1 MDHWK
6 RLLSFIMVFILA
18 VSLTGP
24 AYTRAESASSYGVS
38 AELAG
43 TLNAAAQN
51 EEEAGDADEDAD
63 SDPEEQQEEEVTEAA
78 EEEPPAETVPET
90 EAPEENDSW
99 STAEETEFAPADEEG
114 AGSETDPAEDSFDAD
129 EDESDTEWDESDGE
143 DVQENT
149 VELRTIKADL
159 SRTVLYKKKKQT
171 AVFAYADRFLWALYN
186 REVPVKEKTGKKI
199 PLSVKVS
206 GLFPADAA
214 AEAEIIEFAD
224 DPAGNTFRE
233 QTLFYISIVFY
244 DGGGNVYI
252 PEGTLDIELSGKTIS
267 RIVDDYIPV
276 QVYSFKENEER
287 AAQNNGQYAADAVV
301 YRDDSA
307 DTDRLSYLYNTN
319 DLVQFWENQNGLTA
333 TADNTIWF
341 ETEAEGTSLD
351 LVVSAQL
358 PSEEEEPTE
367 EAAAEETAEEQAAA
381 ETETEP
387 EMTEAG
393 DAISAEEEPVTMEAG
408 DAVSAEEE
416 PVTMEAGDTV
426 SAEEEMVTMEAGA
439 TGSSETETADG
450 ETADTADSETAAAET
465 ITEQPPEIAVK
476 KNKKAYAVYPAEGS
490 GNYRVTYRFFVWN
503 KEVGYTEFAFKDSAG
518 NTVYAQTVKD
528 GSELIV
534 PQPVSTDTRIFAGW
548 YEGNP
553 DGTGGYTLAE
563 EPYDFDHITITED
576 GAVDLYAVYTEY
588 AEVVFHDQYDST
600 SGVFPVAATRYGK
613 LTGEE
618 DPKTALVKIDDVK
631 TVYAGSGE
639 GRMAFYAWSY
649 AKVTVP
655 GAETDDQGN
664 ELDPIVPD
672 ENGCITVS
680 EKTDLYPL
688 YKPVHRLSFY
698 TGPAGSGASYIPS
711 AEWFEG
717 DGPESL
723 AVPQWDG
730 YTFQGWYT
738 GMMSSSGSDVTVDY
752 GSQITGADGVLVSNA
767 DDGGVYISERK
778 LMLRADTT
786 LYAKW
791 GNHSVPYRII
801 IWKQKTS
808 GTGAEKLYDFAEGI
822 EKTAAPGTVVSVD
835 EEYTAR
841 TYEGFV
847 YAGCSESTSVDEN
860 GGTVL
865 HVYYD
870 RDDTAYNPSASFHVL
885 RFADSADDSTD
896 YGSFQV
902 PYERSLTAGN
912 EGGTYVPA
920 DPVSSV
926 TSASGKKV
934 YSFSGWYADPAC
946 STRVFFTRE
955 SYDAFTGSAQKVLY
969 DVMPDNDLTI
979 YAGWSA
985 DWYLVQIDPNY
996 GTFNGTG
1003 GTWFWETWDGETVQE
1018 YTQVSRDYVESSSG
1032 TYYYVKHDR
1041 AYYGYTGNE
1050 WDHSETDRETKYTS
1064 DPGEATEDS
1073 TFEYAPGVY
1082 TYAGWYEVLAD
1093 GTEVPYDF
1101 SRKVDHDTYLKLRWK
1116 KAGTYYLAY
1125 DAGDGRLDDGTKEA
1139 VLPEGYADNSD
1150 VVLSRSAKA
1159 DSYTFIGW
1167 KVRGEDGGRIF
1178 LPGKSMT
1185 LHADDAVRSGGK
1197 DIIWLDAVYV
1207 RLETA
1212 SVIYDANGGT
1222 IGSGDVD
1229 FGFSIDVS
1237 GQETEASGV
1246 VDNGTAA
1253 VSGLPNNSRFRLSSG
1268 TGFAKEGAVLAG
1280 WSDQQNYDPKD
1291 PDAKLLTPGS
1301 VCIVDS
1307 KEPKTLYA
1315 VWRTTVTYHLTE
1327 EEANWGGTWDAPEY
1341 SYNEETNTYTGTAYI
1356 RAAITEPAYI
1366 PEYTG
1371 SGRKIF
1377 RYWTTDPDPTPA
1389 SAEYDFSQPVSGALD
1404 LYACWSEPNTLK
1416 VHAVDA
1422 SAETLAETNDWAVN
1436 DITVDTEETELT
1448 AVSHVTAP
1456 AVYEFAFA
1464 AVSDS
1469 LEGISESNAV
1479 TTVKYDSI
1487 RKRVCVK
1494 YAGETSYTAL
1504 ADGKEVYFVYFNK
1517 KTLPIGYKSID
1528 EDDQLSDVSAAGTAP
1543 TATDTALGTYN
1554 MAEKLASPLDWVE
1567 GSSFTCY
1574 AYGIGGSVLNSVEG
1588 LHMLTSA
1595 SSAGEASPQL
1605 QVRNT
1610 WRGFE
1615 YSEDGLEWTNCG
1627 YDPELYVIYYTQ
1639 KPTVVTFNEETVGDA
1654 SLMEKPF
1661 AFEYVVA
1668 ETKETSVQKQRLTDG
1683 EWVNDGDPL
1692 VTTET
1697 PVEIIRYSVQL
1708 KDNEADSVVLF
1719 YGRTETIDAGENDAT
1734 RTVTAEVTAQKV
1746 TITQTPDAAFSTEI
1760 DGVLQN
1766 AEPYQFTYTADGSG
1780 GVRETVFTNT
1790 HKAFRVE
1797 VHVAMAEHDGMTGG
1811 IVRRDSLRSSAETA
1825 YSFDL
1830 ALGESAVF
1838 TEKLPE
1844 DAIFTGDTDTYS
1856 FGTVLYGSG
1865 AENNGDA
1872 VTVAG
1877 MDIASISYERT
1888 DSNLCKLVLKD
1899 ADGNTA
1905 GELDGN
1911 TLYYLYY
1918 PMPLI
1923 RYVKADAAG
1932 NLTDITGSLPDPQTG
1947 EIGAAE
1953 AVTYNHASL
1962 TLNGKT
1968 VKQREP
1974 FALVGNDFTISQSGK
1989 NFRMPPILDDGIYER
2004 YLKYTRLG
2012 AGNLDADTLD
2022 ALDGISDQLV
2032 MKLRV
2037 RENALQ
2043 YSFDGESWRNLP
2055 VEDTPCIYAVY
2066 TERGYDLQISKTVD
2080 MSASGENA
2088 IFADSSYTVTISSG
2102 SITADSYEAEGAE
2115 NASVEAVP
2123 AEGTNPGTITF
2134 TVEDGTRI
2142 RLKGMPRGNYTITE
2156 SENENYDLTAKT
2168 GSITGS
2174 QTTPAEVIDN
2184 QQVSL
2189 ALNAETRV
2197 ELINS
2202 PKQLCKINDN
2212 GTDHIFYT
2220 LRSAVEYVEDN
2231 ITSRT
2236 AEIEMLAD
2244 YLMPAADTVEIPAGY
2259 DITLTTAEN
2268 GFTGA
2273 GTLAVITRTEE
2284 LADAPMFTNSGALT
2298 FKNMILDGASVKASV
2313 PVISST
2319 GDLTIG
2325 AGTVIRN
2332 AVNTG
2337 NGGAVN
2343 ASGGDLTIS
2352 SGTIRDCQA
2361 ASGGAVYY
2369 TGSGSITVTG
2379 NAVLQDNKALTDNGG
2394 AIYAAAGTI
2403 SLSGTSRISGNS
2415 AEKGNGGAVYAENA
2429 VVNINQ
2435 NAALENNK
2443 AKNGGAVYVQT
2454 GTVSISE
2461 TNGVA
2466 PPQIRNNQA
2475 SVGDG
2480 GAIYTGS
2487 GSVSV
2492 TGGTITSNT
2501 AAAGNGGA
2509 VYTGSASVSI
2519 SGNSVISEN
2528 AAKNGGAVYSASGT
2542 VDVTAGTMEENNAAE
2557 GAGGAVYAGSGN
2569 VRIACGNLQ
2578 RNTAGTNGG
2587 AVYAGSGNV
2596 TVTGGSI
2603 TNNTAQNDGGAVCTV
2618 SGSITVSAPAGGT
2631 APAIARNTA
2640 TAGNGGA
2647 FCTGTGTVSITDAG
2661 VTDNRAGGSGGAVYA
2676 DKGAVTLNNALLH
2689 QNTAGENGGALYARS
2704 GNVTVSGGSMNGN
2717 TANSDGGA
2725 VYVGSGTASLSDS
2738 SLANNSAESG
2748 RGGAVCM
2755 DSGNLT
2761 LNTVTATGNSAENG
2775 AAVFVNIGNATI
2787 NNGSITGNTASA
2799 GGAVG
2804 VGSTEA
2810 RLILNGNVRIT
2821 GNTLDGA
2828 ASNVYLDQ
2836 DDDAVINIDTLG
2848 GSAAIGIHVPD
2859 AVVNTRSVPGA
2870 RFAVYTS
2877 DTNANKI
2884 TNDRFPALTVQSD
2897 TAAKK
2902 LYWSNAIKVEV
2913 RYLASYSGGFP
2924 PAVTGT
2930 SKYTNNSYYPEFH
2943 DDAISDLAAELNTK
2957 YSLGLTATAVYG
2969 GAFREGAAAFDD
2981 YVTTLTWNTAESKWQ
2996 LTKRDGSVVDLEEK
3010 KIIIYYAEPAYIS
3023 IENNTDMPLTIS
3035 DMKVNNTSV
3044 INSATTAGYGMVFA
3058 KNGAIRDAML
3068 PVSAADLQLA
3078 AGQSVNLLIPGGRNM
3093 NYTLDGSFDGT
3104 DSSVRVRRGAA
3115 GSLVEETASLTGGA
3129 FAQLT
3134 GRTLNAS
3141 GTYKIIFGDD
3151 KYICKV
3157 VDADGE
3163 EHPYSKISDAITA
3176 IKNTT
3181 GANPP
3186 YTLKTAKTAVIE
3198 MLTDYLLPASDAV
3211 VIPQG
3216 YDITL
3221 TTAAKSGVTYAYT
3234 GEGDR
3239 AIISRDSE
3247 NTNSMIT
3254 SETGNV
3260 NSKFSL
3266 TNLIIDGKS
3275 VRGNSAGGA
3284 VRLSFFEVA
3293 LDTVDFVNVY
3303 AQNGG
3308 ALYIDD
3314 WNNSAQGKANSKLT
3328 AANCRFSNCNSTLAS
3343 GNRIGGG
3350 AIHFFGN
3357 TLIMTDCVFENCN
3370 GGDQAGAVF
3379 HRVDSNVNSWT
3390 TISGCSFTNCSA
3402 KAAGGLE
3409 LDSKTINVSDC
3420 TFEHCVAT
3428 ERNGGGFNV
3437 YALNSANPAA
3447 NTNCSITLT
3456 KCTFNDCQAYKQNG
3470 GGFRSTAV
3478 NTTVNGCIFTNTS
3491 GAQGGGIALSNTN
3504 ARKGEI
3510 YGCSFDR
3517 CTATNQ
3523 GGGIY
3528 AAALE
3533 LIIGDYTDAESGETA
3548 HTEVKNC
3555 TSSNDGGGV
3564 FQTRNANGSSLS
3576 ITNAVITGNQT
3587 KNNSKNGGGVY
3598 TNARTVNVDGTK
3610 ITDNTCTS
3618 QGGGIYAYSYD
3629 SLTITDSDISRN
3641 NASGN
3646 GGGVWF
3652 DIDSD
3657 TNRAKL
3663 VLTVKGSTID
3673 GNTSNGN
3680 GGGIYSMAKTVT
3692 ISASD
3697 TKTDE
3702 DGNKVRSSVSDNT
3715 AKTNGGG
3722 IFHKV
3727 NIAGSKLTVSDT
3739 DIDGNTANS
3748 TGTNTVQGGGGIF
3761 AGVRELEITNSSISG
3776 NTARSHGGGIT
3787 FEIADDTT
3795 RDVMKLTAENCTLDG
3810 NTSGGNG
3817 GGIYTLAKTVVFRAS
3832 EDGTAEVSNCT
3843 AALSGGGIYQN
3854 RNAAGS
3860 ALTVANAVISGNTS
3874 NDTNTGAERG
3884 GGGVF
3889 ANVQTV
3895 TVTGSEIRGNNA
3907 KGKGGGITAPVNGT
3921 AYSLI
3926 VDSSKIIDN
3935 TSGNQGG
3942 GIYTRSQLTLRN
3954 GTEITGNR
3962 LLTNTA
3968 ADCAG
3973 VYLPNERTLFVGPSD
3988 ANADTRDTIYVRENH
4003 TSAGVASNLRL
4014 WDGGTGANQQNNAA
4028 STHVYCHLD
4037 GEIHVVNA
4045 NKVGTVFGDA
4055 QYANPDGFSDDS
4067 AVFKADAS
4075 TLHGIIDRTDPAGKK
4090 IIWAGPPIAKITD
4103 GEGNLLYMKANGTA
4117 PAIFDRLGTG
4127 NDGNNNYSSYSTVA
4141 AFNMLCTESPALY
4154 TKDGELYTGSTYCIK
4169 MLDDYETGADMNV
4182 KEVPGR
4188 NVIFTTA
4195 GKDDKDGYP
4204 YVGPGTRA
4212 TVTRTSQVAPGRSLM
4227 NVFGNLTLENIVIDG
4242 GSENGI
4248 TPNGSSRCL
4257 YINQASY
4264 AYTVILG
4271 ENCTL
4276 QNADTT
4282 ANGGGVMVNAGNLVI
4297 RGGVIRNCKAANGG
4311 AVYENTGSVQIEAG
4325 NIYQC
4330 IATANG
4336 AGVYQNNGRFTM
4348 SGGTIRGGEAG
4359 GSGGG
4364 VYIANGKTF
4373 TMSGGSI
4380 TGNNAAQTGGG
4391 IAIGGADTRL
4401 YFSGKVNI
4409 AGNTCDVSSAP
4420 GNACN
4425 VELNQNTKAV
4435 INTNNGGLFAGAY
4448 IGVYVSDANNAYT
4461 NHGTERKDFGTFV
4474 TGDNTTNF
4482 YSFVNDRN
4490 GLKGGIIENPDPN
4503 TIYWIQIFSLQ
4514 VSKEVVDGAS
4524 NRADPDEEFS
4534 FTVNIRGRATVS
4546 GQLHAYQIDSTTG
4559 DYGEMV
4565 FTSNNIDTATATFT
4579 LKAGKTITGVNL
4591 SEGLTYEVIEN
4602 LTGEQAKKYAAMPA
4616 EVITSRIGEN
4626 KGRTD
4631 IDPYTS
4637 SVTFT
4642 NIRPVCK
4649 ITDHE
4654 GNLLYRKI
4662 TAGGKDYHVP
4672 AVYTELTGEE
4682 GAFKALE
4689 GTFYH
4694 GEEITSVSYAV
4705 SNGVQIQMLIPSYSL
4720 TEAAVLPAAVKGAV
4734 TLTTASVS
4742 ADKFP
4747 YQGTG
4752 TTATIRRDFA
4762 GGSMFTAAG
4771 DLTLEKIILD
4781 GVKGSYTT
4789 DADGGIVTVPDHGKL
4804 TIQTGAV
4811 LQNAKT
4817 EGRGGAVYAAA
4828 GGTVVMTGGT
4838 INRNESDGNG
4848 AGIFLTSG
4856 AVLELSGSPSFGGKG
4871 TDVGGNITALNGN
4884 FRDQTYIG
4892 KKNGGKTYEKPRQDI
4907 YIEETGTAP
4916 ASIVLTGDLTAEAG
4930 SVWVFAEHL
4939 NHYAMMKPFARIT
4952 ADELNGAA
4960 YAAFRNAQP
4969 DDVTNCGGDS
4979 YLSGSTGE
4987 KPAYVYWSGGFD
4999 ISFRK
5004 TDGFGNPMA
5013 GAVFT
5018 LYTDALCNTAYMQ
5031 GGNPAS
5037 AESADGTDQFKD
5049 KTGETL
5055 EKGQVLFE
5063 SIPAGVYYMKEKAP
5077 EGYLNALTMTAD
5089 GKPVP
5094 NVYIVLVGDGAM
5106 QDAGSGVLENITEEI
5121 MTARTGTGDDKKDSA
5136 IFLLD
5141 TKTGKALEVPDISS
5155 YGILNISKI
5164 RRKAI
5169 LRKTSSTFVTLP
5181 GAVFDILRYDRSVL
5195 AKDQTAGTAGAFW
5208 IGELPFG
5215 TYYIHETG
5223 VPAGYDDSKKWFEL
5237 TVDENGAK
5245 LSEDSPKAGID

>member
-1 MDHWK
+1 MFRPK
-6 RLLSFIMVFILA
+6 RLLSFIMAFLIAFSL
-18 VSLTGP
+18 VSP
-24 AYTRAESASSYGVS
+24 AYTHAEGASSYGVT

-43 TLNAAAQN
+43 AINTVAQDAGQ
-51 EEEAGDADEDAD
+51 AGDADAGTGNDA
-63 SDPEEQQEEEVTEAA
+63 EEQQTEPAEATEAVK
-78 EEEPPAETVPET
+78 EDLPAETLPET
-90 EAPEENDSW
+90 EPVQQETEASEDNGTWAP
-99 STAEETEFAPADEEG
+99 AEETESSLSEESDETEG
-114 AGSETDPAEDSFDAD
+114 TASEKDAEEDGSGTDEDSQDETDGEAVQEETAEMRTVKAHLSRAALYE
-129 EDESDTEWDESDGE
+129 EDE
-143 DVQENT
+143 
-149 VELRTIKADL
+149 
-159 SRTVLYKKKKQT
+159 QT
-171 AVFAYADRFLWALYN
+171 AVYAYADRFLWALYN
-186 REVPVKEKTGKKI
+186 REIPVKEDPGKKI
-199 PLSVKVS
+199 PLSVKVT
-206 GLFPADAA
+206 GMLPEDIT
-214 AEAEIIEFAD
+214 AEAEIIEFED
-224 DPAGNTFRE
+224 IPAEGENASQE
-233 QTLFYISIVFY
+233 QTLFYISIVLY
-244 DGGGNVYI
+244 DGDGNIYI
-252 PEGTLDIELSGKTIS
+252 PEDTLDIELSGKTIN
-267 RIVDDYIPV
+267 RTVDDYIPV
-276 QVYSFKENEER
+276 QVYSFAENEKR
-287 AAQNNGQYAADAVV
+287 SAKHNGKYAADVIV
-301 YRDDSA
+301 FRDDYA
-307 DTDRLSYLYNTN
+307 DADRLAYRNHQ
-319 DLVQFWENQNGLTA
+319 DKLVRFREDEDGLTA

-341 ETEAEGTSLD
+341 ETEAEGMPLD

-358 PSEEEEPTE
+358 PEEEEE
-367 EAAAEETAEEQAAA
+367 AAEETAAEETGTETETMEAADAGTA
-381 ETETEP
+381 ETE
-387 EMTEAG
+387 A
-393 DAISAEEEPVTMEAG
+393 
-408 DAVSAEEE
+408 
-416 PVTMEAGDTV
+416 
-426 SAEEEMVTMEAGA
+426 
-439 TGSSETETADG
+439 ADG
-450 ETADTADSETAAAET
+450 ETAETADAETAEAQLIMPEA
-465 ITEQPPEIAVK
+465 PEIAFE
-476 KNKKAYAVYPAEGS
+476 KNRKAYAVYTAEGDE
-490 GNYRVTYRFFVWN
+490 NHRITYTFFVWN
-503 KEVGYTEFAFKDSAG
+503 EDIHGYTEFSFSDADG
-518 NTVYAQTVKD
+518 NTVFTQTVKD

-553 DGTGGYTLAE
+553 DGNGGYTLAE

-576 GAVDLYAVYTEY
+576 GAVNLYAVYTEY

-600 SGVFPVAATRYGK
+600 AGVFPVAATRYGE
-613 LTGEE
+613 LTGEG

-639 GRMAFYAWSY
+639 DRMAFYAWSY
-649 AKVTVP
+649 AEVTVP

-664 ELDPIVPD
+664 ELEPIVPD
-672 ENGCITVS
+672 ENGCISVS

-688 YKPVHRLSFY
+688 YKPVRRLSFY

-717 DGPESL
+717 DGPDSL
-723 AVPQWDG
+723 AVPAWDG
-730 YTFQGWYT
+730 YTFEGWYT
-738 GMMSSSGSDVTVDY
+738 GTMSSSGNDAVVYY
-752 GSQITGADGVLVSNA
+752 GSQITEADGTLVSNA

-778 LMLRADTT
+778 LMLREDAT

-808 GTGAEKLYDFAEGI
+808 GTGSEKLYDFAEGI
-822 EKTAAPGTVVSVD
+822 EKTAAPGTEISVD
-835 EEYTAR
+835 EEYKTR
-841 TYEGFV
+841 TYLGFV
-847 YAGCSESTSVDEN
+847 YAGCSASTSVDEN

-870 RDDTAYNPSASFHVL
+870 RDGEDYNPSGSFHVL

-896 YGSFQV
+896 YGTFQV

-912 EGGTYVPA
+912 NGGTYVPA

-926 TSASGKKV
+926 KSASGKKV

-955 SYDAFTGSAQKVLY
+955 SYEAFTGSAQKVLY
-969 DVMPDNDLTI
+969 DVMPDDDLTI

-1050 WDHSETDRETKYTS
+1050 WDHSETDRETKYTT

-1093 GTEVPYDF
+1093 GSEVPYDF
-1101 SRKVDHDTYLKLRWK
+1101 SSKVDHDTYLKLRWK

-1125 DAGDGRLDDGTKEA
+1125 AAGEGRLDDGSKEA
-1139 VLPEGYADNSD
+1139 VLPEGYGDNSSVVLTRAAKADNS
-1150 VVLSRSAKA
+1150 
-1159 DSYTFIGW
+1159 TFIGW

-1197 DIIWLDAVYV
+1197 DIIWLDAVYAT
-1207 RLETA
+1207 LETA

-1222 IGSGDVD
+1222 IGSETVD
-1229 FGFSIDVS
+1229 FGKTISAA
-1237 GQETEASGV
+1237 GEETDASGV
-1246 VDNGTAA
+1246 VENGTAA
-1253 VSGLPNNSRFRLSSG
+1253 VSGISNNSRFRLSSG
-1268 TGFAKEGAVLAG
+1268 RGFAKEDAVLAG
-1280 WSDQQNYDPKD
+1280 WSEQQNYDPKN
-1291 PDAKLLTPGS
+1291 PDAKLFAPGS
-1301 VCIVDS
+1301 VCIVDN

-1315 VWRTTVTYHLTE
+1315 VWQTTVTYHLTE
-1327 EEANWGGTWDAPEY
+1327 EQANWGGSWDTPAY
-1341 SYNEETNTYTGTAYI
+1341 TYNGETNTYTGTAYI
-1356 RAAITEPAYI
+1356 KAAVTEPPYI
-1366 PEYTG
+1366 PVYTG
-1371 SGRKIF
+1371 TGRKIF
-1377 RYWTTDPDPTPA
+1377 RYWTTDTAPTPE
-1389 SAEYDFSQPVSGALD
+1389 SAEYNFSQPVSGALD
-1404 LYACWSEPNTLK
+1404 LYTCWSEPNTLK

-1422 SAETLAETNDWAVN
+1422 SAETLEDKTDTWNVS
-1436 DITVDTEETELT
+1436 DITVDTEETDLT
-1448 AVSHVTAP
+1448 ADSHVTAP
-1456 AVYEFAFA
+1456 TGYEFAFA
-1464 AVSDS
+1464 AVSDT
-1469 LEGISESNAV
+1469 LEGISESSAV
-1479 TTVKYDSI
+1479 TAVKYDSI
-1487 RKRVCVK
+1487 RKSVCVK
-1494 YAGETSYTAL
+1494 YEGETSYAAL

-1517 KTLPIGYKSID
+1517 KTLPVGYKCID
-1528 EDDQLSDVSAAGTAP
+1528 EDDQLSDVTVAGTAP

-1554 MAEKLASPLDWVE
+1554 MAEKLASPLAWAED
-1567 GSSFTCY
+1567 SSFTCY
-1574 AYGIGGSVLNSVEG
+1574 AYGIGSTALNSVEG
-1588 LHMLTSA
+1588 LHMLTYA

-1615 YSEDGLEWTNCG
+1615 YSENGSEWTNCG

-1639 KPTVVTFNEETVGDA
+1639 KPTVVTFNEKTVGAA
-1654 SLMEKPF
+1654 SLMERKF
-1661 AFEYVVA
+1661 TFDYVIT
-1668 ETKETSVQKQRLTDG
+1668 ETQETSVQKQIKTGGD
-1683 EWVNDGDPL
+1683 WINDGDPV
-1692 VTTET
+1692 VTTGTET
-1697 PVEIIRYSVQL
+1697 IISDTVQL

-1719 YGRTETIDAGENDAT
+1719 YGRTETIGEEENDGT
-1734 RTVTAEVTAQKV
+1734 RTVTAVVTAQKV

-1766 AEPYQFTYTADGSG
+1766 AEPYQYTYTANGSG
-1780 GVRETVFTNT
+1780 GAQETVFTNT
-1790 HKAFRVE
+1790 HKAFRME
-1797 VHVAMAEHDGMTGG
+1797 VHVALTEHDGMTGG
-1811 IVRRDSLRSSAETA
+1811 IVRRDSLRSSTETA

-1844 DAIFTGDTDTYS
+1844 GVIFTGDTDKYS

-1865 AENNGDA
+1865 AETDGDA

-1899 ADGNTA
+1899 AEGNTA

-1911 TLYYLYY
+1911 EIYYLYY
-1918 PMPLI
+1918 PMPVI

-1932 NLTDITGSLPDPQTG
+1932 NLTDITGSLPDSQTG
-1947 EIGAAE
+1947 EISPAE

-1974 FALVGNDFTISQSGK
+1974 FALVGNDFTISQAGG
-1989 NFRMPPILDDGIYER
+1989 NFRMPPILDDGLYER

-2012 AGNLDADTLD
+2012 AGNLAADTLD
-2022 ALDGISDQLV
+2022 ALDGVSDGLV
-2032 MKLRV
+2032 MNLRV

-2043 YSFDGESWRNLP
+2043 YSFDGESWSNLP
-2055 VEDTPCIYAVY
+2055 LEGTPCIYAIY
-2066 TERGYDLQISKTVD
+2066 DERGYDLQISKTVD

-2123 AEGTNPGTITF
+2123 AEGTDPGTITF
-2134 TVEDGTRI
+2134 TVKDGTRI

-2156 SENENYDLTAKT
+2156 SGNENYDLTAKT

-2174 QTTPAEVIDN
+2174 QTTAAEVTDN

-2259 DITLTTAEN
+2259 DITLTTAES
-2268 GFTGA
+2268 GFNGA
-2273 GTLAVITRTEE
+2273 GTLAVITRTEK
-2284 LADAPMFTNSGALT
+2284 LADTPMFSNNGTLA
-2298 FKNMILDGASVKASV
+2298 FKNVIVDGASVEASV
-2313 PVISST
+2313 PVVSST
-2319 GDLTIG
+2319 GDLTVG

-2337 NGGAVN
+2337 NGGAVS
-2343 ASGGDLTIS
+2343 ASAGDLTIN
-2352 SGTIRDCQA
+2352 SGTITDCQA

-2379 NAVLQDNKALTDNGG
+2379 NAVLHDNVASDGDGG

-2403 SLSGTSRISGNS
+2403 SLTGTSRISGNS
-2415 AEKGNGGAVYAENA
+2415 AGKGNGGAVYAENA
-2429 VVNINQ
+2429 VIDIAQ
-2435 NAALENNK
+2435 NAGLENNT

-2454 GTVSISE
+2454 GTVTISE
-2461 TNGVA
+2461 TNGVT

-2475 SVGDG
+2475 SAGDG

-2492 TGGTITSNT
+2492 SGGTISDNT

-2509 VYTGSASVSI
+2509 VYTGSASVSV
-2519 SGNSVISEN
+2519 SGNAAIN
-2528 AAKNGGAVYSASGT
+2528 QNTAKNGGAVYSASGT
-2542 VDVTAGTMEENNAAE
+2542 VGIENGTIENNNASD
-2557 GAGGAVYAGSGN
+2557 GD
-2569 VRIACGNLQ
+2569 
-2578 RNTAGTNGG
+2578 GG

-2596 TVTGGSI
+2596 TLTGGSI
-2603 TNNTAQNDGGAVCTV
+2603 RNNTAQKDGGAVCTA
-2618 SGSITVSAPAGGT
+2618 SGSITVSASAGGT
-2631 APAIARNTA
+2631 APSIARNTA
-2640 TAGNGGA
+2640 TEGNGGA
-2647 FCTGTGTVSITDAG
+2647 FCTGTGAVSITGAG
-2661 VTDNRAGGSGGAVYA
+2661 VTDNTADGSGGAVYA
-2676 DKGAVTLNNALLH
+2676 DKGTVTLNNALLH
-2689 QNTAGENGGALYARS
+2689 QNTAGEKGGAMYAGS

-2717 TANSDGGA
+2717 TAQTGDGGA
-2725 VYVGSGTASLSDS
+2725 VYAGSGTASLSS
-2738 SLANNSAESG
+2738 SRMENNSAVNG

-2761 LNTVTATGNSAENG
+2761 LNTVTETGNTAVNG
-2775 AAVFVNIGNATI
+2775 AAVFVNVGSATI
-2787 NNGSITGNTASA
+2787 NIGSITGNTASA

-2810 RLILNGNVRIT
+2810 RLILNGNVQIRN
-2821 GNTLDGA
+2821 NTQEGGA
-2828 ASNVYLDQ
+2828 ISNVYLDR
-2836 DDDAVINIDTLG
+2836 DGDAVINIDTLG
-2848 GSAAIGIHVPD
+2848 SNAAIGIHVPD
-2859 AVVNTRSVPGA
+2859 AVVNKRSVPGA

-2877 DTNANKI
+2877 NNNANKI

-2897 TAAKK
+2897 TDAKK

-2913 RYLASYSGGFP
+2913 RYLASYNGGYP
-2924 PAVTGT
+2924 PAAAGT
-2930 SKYTNNSYYPEFH
+2930 FKYSNDTYYPEFH

-2957 YSLGLTATAVYG
+2957 FDLKLTATAVYG
-2969 GAFREGAAAFDD
+2969 GAFREGAAVFDD
-2981 YVTTLTWNTAESKWQ
+2981 YVTTLTWNSPASKWQ
-2996 LTKRDGSVVDLEEK
+2996 LTKRDGSTVDLGDK

-3023 IENNTDMPLTIS
+3023 IENNTDMALNIS
-3035 DMKVNNTSV
+3035 DMKVNSTSV
-3044 INSATTAGYGMVFA
+3044 INSGTTAGYGMVFA

-3093 NYTLDGSFDGT
+3093 NYTLDGSFGGT
-3104 DSSVRVRRGAA
+3104 DPSVRVRRGTDS
-3115 GSLVEETASLTGGA
+3115 SLSEETVTLSGGA

-3134 GRTLNAS
+3134 GTTLNAS

-3157 VDADGE
+3157 VDAAGV
-3163 EHPYSKISDAITA
+3163 EHPYSKISDAIAA
-3176 IKNTT
+3176 IVSTT
-3181 GANPP
+3181 GTNPP
-3186 YTLKTAKTAVIE
+3186 YTLTTAKTAVIE

-3221 TTAAKSGVTYAYT
+3221 TTAEKSGVRYAYT
-3234 GEGDR
+3234 GEGER

-3247 NTNSMIT
+3247 NTNPMVT
-3254 SETGNV
+3254 SDLGNV
-3260 NSKFSL
+3260 SSKL
-3266 TNLIIDGKS
+3266 TLRNLIIDGKS

-3284 VRLSFFEVA
+3284 VSVKFFEVV
-3293 LDTVDFVNVY
+3293 LDTVDFVNVF

-3314 WNNSAQGKANSKLT
+3314 WNNSALGKANSKLT
-3328 AANCRFSNCNSTLAS
+3328 ATKCRFANCNSTLQS
-3343 GNRIGGG
+3343 GSRIGGG
-3350 AIHFFGN
+3350 AIHFFGT
-3357 TLIMTDCVFENCN
+3357 TLNLTDCVFENCN

-3379 HRVDSNVNSWT
+3379 HRVDGDRASWT
-3390 TISGCSFTNCSA
+3390 NISGCSFTNCSA
-3402 KAAGGLE
+3402 KAAGGME
-3409 LDSKTINVSDC
+3409 LDSKTINVSNC

-3437 YALNSANPAA
+3437 YALNNANPTA
-3447 NTNCSITLT
+3447 NCEITLT
-3456 KCTFNDCQAYKQNG
+3456 NCLFNDCQAYAANG
-3470 GGFRSTAV
+3470 GGFRSTSV
-3478 NTTVNGCIFTNTS
+3478 YTTVNGCTFTNTS
-3491 GAQGGGIALSNTN
+3491 GKQGGGIALSNTN
-3504 ARKGEI
+3504 AQKGEI
-3510 YGCSFDR
+3510 NGCTFDR

-3523 GGGIY
+3523 GGGIF

-3533 LIIGDYTDAESGETA
+3533 LIIDDYTDAETGKTV

-3555 TSSNDGGGV
+3555 TASNEGGGIY
-3564 FQTRNANGSSLS
+3564 QTRNASGSSLS
-3576 ITNAVITGNQT
+3576 IRNAVITGNQT
-3587 KNNSKNGGGVY
+3587 KNGSKNGGGVY
-3598 TNARTVNVDGTK
+3598 
-3610 ITDNTCTS
+3610 
-3618 QGGGIYAYSYD
+3618 AYSH
-3629 SLTITDSDISRN
+3629 SLTIEDSAISRN
-3641 NASGN
+3641 TASGN

-3652 DIDSD
+3652 DVDND

-3663 VLTVKGSTID
+3663 KLTIKGSTID
-3673 GNTSNGN
+3673 VNTSNGN
-3680 GGGIYSMAKTVT
+3680 GGGIYTLAKTVT

-3697 TKTDE
+3697 TKRDE
-3702 DGNKVRSSVSDNT
+3702 DGNAVRSSVSNNT
-3715 AKTNGGG
+3715 AKTDGGG
-3722 IFHKV
+3722 IYHKLNV
-3727 NIAGSKLTVSDT
+3727 AGSKLTVSDT
-3739 DIDGNTANS
+3739 DIDGNTANNTS
-3748 TGTNTVQGGGGIF
+3748 TNNPDQGGGGIF

-3776 NTARSHGGGIT
+3776 NTAKSHGGGIL
-3787 FEIADDTT
+3787 FDINNDGA
-3795 RDVMKLTAENCTLDG
+3795 RNAMSLTAKGCTLDS
-3810 NTSGGNG
+3810 NTSTGRG
-3817 GGIYTLAKTVVFRAS
+3817 GGICTGARTVDISAYTKDDEKT
-3832 EDGTAEVSNCT
+3832 GTTISNCT
-3843 AALSGGGIYQN
+3843 AGYSGGGIYQV
-3854 RNAAGS
+3854 RDVDGS
-3860 ALTVANAVISGNTS
+3860 ALSITDSVIRGCVS
-3874 NDTNTGAERG
+3874 NDTSTDTNSPRG
-3884 GGGVF
+3884 GGGIF
-3889 ANVQTV
+3889 AQVRSV
-3895 TVTGSEIRGNNA
+3895 TVKGSEVSGNKA
-3907 KGKGGGITAPVNGT
+3907 VRYGGGISAP
-3921 AYSLI
+3921 L
-3926 VDSSKIIDN
+3926 SSANYMVIIDQSSVTGN
-3935 TSGNQGG
+3935 TAGNQGG

-3973 VYLPNERTLFVGPSD
+3973 VYLLNGRTLYVGPEGASE
-3988 ANADTRDTIYVRENH
+3988 NTTDTIYVRENH

-4014 WDGGTGANQQNNAA
+4014 WDSGTGANQENNAA
-4028 STHVYCHLD
+4028 STHVYCHLA
-4037 GEIHVVNA
+4037 GEIRVVNA

-4075 TLHGIIDRTDPAGKK
+4075 TLHGIIDRTDPAGKR

-4103 GEGNLLYMKANGTA
+4103 GDGNLLYMKANGTS

-4127 NDGNNNYSSYSTVA
+4127 KVGNSFSSYSTIA

-4154 TKDGELYTGSTYCIK
+4154 TEDGERYTGSTYYIK
-4169 MLDDYETGADMNV
+4169 MLNDYETAADMNV
-4182 KEVPGR
+4182 QAVPGR
-4188 NVIFTTA
+4188 NIIFTTA
-4195 GKDDKDGYP
+4195 GKDDTDDYP

-4212 TVTRTSQVAPGRSLM
+4212 TVTRTSQVNAGRTLM
-4227 NVFGNLTLENIVIDG
+4227 NITGDLTLENIVIDG

-4248 TPNGSSRCL
+4248 TPSGSTRCM
-4257 YINQASY
+4257 YINNA
-4264 AYTVILG
+4264 ACTVIFG

-4276 QNADTT
+4276 QNAET
-4282 ANGGGVMVNAGNLVI
+4282 AANSNGGGVLVNAGNLVI
-4297 RGGVIRNCKAANGG
+4297 RGGIIRNCKAENGG
-4311 AVYENTGSVQIEAG
+4311 AVYENSGSVRIEAG

-4330 IATANG
+4330 RAAADG
-4336 AGVYQNNGRFTM
+4336 AGVYQKNGSFTM

-4364 VYIANGKTF
+4364 VYTANGKAF

-4380 TGNNAAQTGGG
+4380 TGNKAAQTGGG

-4409 AGNTCDVSSAP
+4409 AGNTCDASLAP
-4420 GNACN
+4420 GKACN
-4425 VELNQNTKAV
+4425 VELNQNTNQV
-4435 INTNNGGLFAGAY
+4435 INTHNGGLFAGAY

-4461 NHGTERKDFGTFV
+4461 DHGTERKDFGKFV

-4524 NRADPDEEFS
+4524 NRADPDEPFS

-4579 LKAGKTITGVNL
+4579 LKAGETVTGVNL

-4649 ITDHE
+4649 ITDHN

-4662 TAGGKDYHVP
+4662 TVGEKQYHVP

-4689 GTFYH
+4689 GTFYR
-4694 GEEITSVSYAV
+4694 GEENTSVSYAV
-4705 SNGVQIQMLIPSYSL
+4705 ENGVQIQMLIPSYSL
-4720 TEAAVLPAAVKGAV
+4720 TEAVVLPAAVKGAV

-4752 TTATIRRDFA
+4752 TTATIKRDFA

-4771 DLTLEKIILD
+4771 DLTFKKIILD
-4781 GVKGSYTT
+4781 GVKGSYTA
-4789 DADGGIVTVPDHGKL
+4789 DVDGGIVTVPDHGKL

-4817 EGRGGAVYAAA
+4817 EGRGGAVYTAA
-4828 GGTVVMTGGT
+4828 GGTVVITGGT
-4838 INRNESDGNG
+4838 INRNESIGNG
-4848 AGIFLTSG
+4848 AGIFLASG
-4856 AVLELSGSPSFGGKG
+4856 ALLELSGSPSFGGKG

-4999 ISFRK
+4999 ISFNK

-5031 GGNPAS
+5031 GGNPAA
-5037 AESADGTDQFKD
+5037 AESADGTDKFKD

-5055 EKGQVLFE
+5055 AEGQVLFE

-5106 QDAGSGVLENITEEI
+5106 QDAGNGVLENITEEI

-5141 TKTGKALEVPDISS
+5141 AKTGKALEVPDISS

-5169 LRKTSSTFVTLP
+5169 LRKTSSTFVPLP

-5208 IGELPFG
+5208 VGELPFG

-5223 VPAGYDDSKKWFEL
+5223 VPAGYDDSKRWFEL
-5237 TVDENGAK
+5237 TVDENGAR
-5245 LSEDSPKAGID
+5245 LSEDSPKAEID